1 VTWSSRERTLF
12 FATLGAVSLGAAWFL
27 LANPA
32 LTRAA
37 SIGKREG
44 DAGVRDAKIRAEMRR
59 IPNLV
64 DEIHALENQ
73 ITASAPATM
82 ETDFHADLKALG
94 EKSGVTPSAVDL
106 VRRQPL
112 REGFEE
118 MILEIRMETD
128 TAHLTDYLYWL
139 ENAPRLLRIS
149 RLDVSRTSKTKPG
162 EGALTV
168 SLRLSTV
175 VKSQGP
181 GPAEP
186 DKGDKAEKG
195 DRKGDKK

>member
-1 VTWSSRERTLF
+1 VTWSRRERTLF
-12 FATLGAVSLGAAWFL
+12 FATVGAVALGAGWFL

-32 LTRAA
+32 LTRAS
-37 SIGKREG
+37 SIEKRG
-44 DAGVRDAKIRAEMRR
+44 TDAGVREKKILAEMRR
-59 IPNLV
+59 LPDMV

-73 ITASAPATM
+73 ITASAPSTM

-128 TAHLTDYLYWL
+128 TQHLTDYLYWL
-139 ENAPRLLRIS
+139 ENSPRLLRIS
-149 RLDVSRTSKTKPG
+149 RLDVSRTSRTKDG
-162 EGALTV
+162 EGTLTV

-175 VKSQGP
+175 VKTQDPGSSEPVKGGP
-181 GPAEP
+181 GE
-186 DKGDKAEKG
+186 GDKK
-195 DRKGDKK
+195 KGDKK